1 MLMSENV
8 QRRMEQKMKR
18 LNLIDITTIK
28 FLIVGVINTLVGTGV
43 MFILYNFFSVSY
55 WISSAA
61 NYVVGSIVSYFLNK
75 HFTFQNRE
83 KSLKQIIRFIVNIAA
98 CYLTAYGAAKPVI
111 SWLLSDMNEKAQG
124 NVAMLAGMCLFV
136 VLNYF
141 GQRWFVFKD
150 RSGNGEEKQEI

>member
-1 MLMSENV
+1 MLMIENV
-8 QRRMEQKMKR
+8 KRRTEQKMKKSK
-18 LNLIDITTIK
+18 LIDITTIK

-75 HFTFQNRE
+75 YFTFQNRE

-98 CYLTAYGAAKPVI
+98 CYLVAYGAAKPVI
-111 SWLLSDMNEKAQG
+111 SWLLSDMNEKVQG

-141 GQRWFVFKD
+141 GQRWFVFQEH
-150 RSGNGEEKQEI
+150 SGDGEEKQEL